1 MSQPSTVI
9 DNIGRLITNDS
20 RFEVGATGELRDA
33 WVMMAGGVI
42 ELVGTGQ
49 APAADHRID
58 AAAGT

>member
-1 MSQPSTVI
+1 MSQRSTVI

-33 WVMMAGGVI
+33 WVVMVDGLI

-49 APAADHRID
+49 APASDQ
-58 AAAGT
+58 